1 MEVKMPVIS
10 LPAKK
15 EEANGWMLGVEA
27 SVAPLLTS
35 EEDVS
40 DMKSYPRFCRNPLIA
55 PFTDRFATCE
65 GAAGCRLRLSVQVL
79 CSIHTLNSAH
89 QPTNTRYKLNPS
101 KARRAEPIRDR

>member
-10 LPAKK
+10 LPANK

-55 PFTDRFATCE
+55 PFTDRFARGPQDVDC
-65 GAAGCRLRLSVQVL
+65 V
-79 CSIHTLNSAH
+79 
-89 QPTNTRYKLNPS
+89 
-101 KARRAEPIRDR
+101 